1 MKRSL
6 RLASPWLIVLAACL
20 SLSSDTLA
28 EENASDIGKARI
40 ARWKDDKKAAFLLMF
55 DDSIP
60 SHIKVVFPELQK
72 RGFVGTFF
80 VNPGR
85 GEWQP
90 FRDQW
95 EKELPAAGMVYA
107 NHTMTH
113 QGVRD
118 LANAEEEIAQCNEVI
133 LRLFS

>member
-1 MKRSL
+1 MPACQCN
-6 RLASPWLIVLAACL
+6 LASMQRPFHLTPFWLIVFAGCL
-20 SLSSDTLA
+20 CLGSHTLG
-28 EENASDIGKARI
+28 EEKADDIGKARI

-60 SHIKVVFPELQK
+60 SHIKVVYPELQK
-72 RGFVGTFF
+72 RGFIGTFF

-118 LANAEEEIAQCNEVI
+118 
-133 LRLFS
+133 F